1 MGSDESWTIFIKEA
15 GIGGARGGDREVED
29 DINPVLLHGRL
40 TKIKTLN

>member
-1 MGSDESWTIFIKEA
+1 MGSDESWAIFIKEA
-15 GIGGARGGDREVED
+15 GIGVRGGDREVED